1 MSARTSRPTRIEGG
15 ALVGIVA
22 VLAVLV
28 LMIGTA
34 TALVRSGTDR
44 TLGRTAESR
53 QLVEAGEAASAEA
66 VAAVRASMDRGRALP
81 PATLD
86 DWRSLT
92 LSPSGTSSHKVP
104 PRLVRATYRD
114 LASGA
119 VDIGDVEV
127 QVEARPSGTIPQGVL
142 NTRVTITSGSSLF
155 PVTRTVVER
164 RAYYVTGTVITVLPD
179 PLAVEIR

>member
-104 PRLVRATYRD
+104 PRLVRTTYRD
-114 LASGA
+114 LAGN
-119 VDIGDVEV
+119 VEIGDVEV